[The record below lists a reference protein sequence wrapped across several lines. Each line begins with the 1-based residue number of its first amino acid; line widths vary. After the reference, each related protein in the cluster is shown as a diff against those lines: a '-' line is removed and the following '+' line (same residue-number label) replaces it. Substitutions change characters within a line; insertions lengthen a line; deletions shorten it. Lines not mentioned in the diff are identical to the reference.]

1 MQESRALKG
10 NVESARIV
18 PLSPAAA
25 SVRKPRALKVTL
37 IVAVAL
43 ALMMFDL
50 LLMGT
55 SAGAWAFAI
64 AIVLA
69 LVPLPYYVA
78 LGLWADRYEPES
90 YRLLLMTFLWGAGVA
105 AFLAGILNSAG
116 TSIVVESL
124 GEDTGEFYGGSISA
138 PIVEEGLKGAIL
150 FILWWRTTAINS
162 VLDGII
168 FALMSGLG
176 FAFVEEIS
184 YYSREAAEGGFP
196 AAFTHFIFRGL
207 LLGLMHPVFT
217 ALTGIG
223 IGLAVVS
230 RRNAVKWIAPAA
242 GLVAAMLLHSLHNSM
257 AGNYIELQYWLL
269 VPLTFFTLIGI
280 VVMSLRRQAKIV
292 REHVPPDVLPP
303 DEAERLFSIRGRI
316 SDFVKALRQGG
327 FHGIRARDEYVR
339 AISELAWQRYHA
351 ARPAASPERQP
362 SEVEASYRE
371 RLRRVQQSST

>member
-1 MQESRALKG
+1 M
-10 NVESARIV
+10 
-18 PLSPAAA
+18 SPAAA
-25 SVRKPRALKVTL
+25 SVRNPRALKVTL
-37 IVAVAL
+37 IAAAAL
-43 ALMMFDL
+43 GLMTIDL
-50 LLMGT
+50 LMMGT
-55 SAGAWAFAI
+55 STGAWAFAI
-64 AIVLA
+64 AIALA
-69 LVPLPYYVA
+69 LIPLPYYVA

-105 AFLAGILNSAG
+105 AFLAGFLNGAG

-138 PIVEEGLKGAIL
+138 PIVEEGLKGSVL

-184 YYSREAAEGGFP
+184 YYSQEAAEGGFP
-196 AAFTHFIFRGL
+196 AAFTHFIGRGL

-223 IGLAVVS
+223 IGLAVIS
-230 RRNAVKWIAPAA
+230 QRNAVKWIAPAA

-257 AGNYIELQYWLL
+257 AGNYVELQYWLL

-280 VVMSLRRQAKIV
+280 VVLSLRRQGKIV
-292 REHVPPDVLPP
+292 REHVPPEVLPP
-303 DEAERLFSIRGRI
+303 VEASRLFSIRGRI
-316 SDFVKALRQGG
+316 SGFVEALRKGG
-327 FHGIRARDEYVR
+327 LGGVRARDEYVR
-339 AISELAWQRYHA
+339 AISELAWQRYHSA
-351 ARPAASPERQP
+351 GPGASSEKRP

-371 RLRRVQQSST
+371 RLRRVREAST